1 MGNGA
6 EPKMISTET
15 LQYELSG
22 RLADLGLDS
31 KHHISV
37 RWEPAPAIVRVGLMI
52 DDYTWDNRMRV
63 LEMLLGF
70 ERDHADEFA
79 VEFDIVP
86 LAPVQDDE
94 YAEA

>member
-1 MGNGA
+1 
-6 EPKMISTET
+6 MISTDT

-22 RLADLGLDS
+22 RVNDLGLES

-37 RWEPAPAIVRVGLMI
+37 RWEPGPAIVRVGLMI
-52 DDYTWDNRMRV
+52 NDYDWDTRMQV
-63 LEMLLGF
+63 LEMLLAF

-94 YAEA
+94 FAEA